1 MNGTKAGEVLHFY
14 DHISVAVIN
23 LCAVLK
29 VGDSVHFLGHGS
41 DFQQDITSMQIE
53 NEPVQQAGKGDLV
66 AVKTIKPVKRD
77 TTIYVITE

>member
-1 MNGTKAGEVLHFY
+1 
-14 DHISVAVIN
+14 
-23 LCAVLK
+23 
-29 VGDSVHFLGHGS
+29 
-41 DFQQDITSMQIE
+41 MQIE

>member
-14 DHISVAVIN
+14 DHNSTAVIN

-29 VGDSVHFLGHGS
+29 VGDTVHFLGHGS
-41 DFQQDITSMQIE
+41 DFQQNIISMQIE
-53 NEPVQQAGKGDLV
+53 NEPIQQAGKGDLV

-77 TTIYVITE
+77 TTVYVITE